1 MVAQIDNL
9 YIKTSLS
16 KTLSRLISYGF
27 FEGRPLTT
35 KGQWINPLI
44 FRLFAISQKLPQ
56 LKKVEKPIFVIG
68 TGRSGTTILGV
79 VLSMHQQVG
88 FLNEPKAI
96 WHTIY
101 PYEDLIGSYSQGKAE
116 YRLDAADVNDS
127 TIHTANRIFGTY
139 LKTIGASRLVDKYPE
154 LVFRVPFV
162 REIFPDAKFIFLV
175 RNGWDTCQSIDSWSK
190 RLGTNVKE
198 DTHDWWGVNN
208 RKWHLLIDRVAATNP
223 DFQENLA
230 TINAYCDH
238 TAMAA
243 VEWILTMQEG
253 LKLVEQFPDDVYLLK
268 YEDLVSQ
275 PKNSLE
281 KLLNFCELPADD
293 KMFAYANK
301 TLSSR
306 QNYQVFPLPSEI
318 TPIFIK
324 TMTQLGYE
332 S

>member
-9 YIKTSLS
+9 YVKTSFS
-16 KTLSRLISYGF
+16 KTLSRLISYGL

-44 FRLFAISQKLPQ
+44 FKLFALAQRLPQ
-56 LKKVEKPIFVIG
+56 LKKVQKPIFVIG

-101 PYEDLIGSYSQGKAE
+101 SEEDLIGSYSQGKAS
-116 YRLDAADVNDS
+116 YRLDAQDVTNS
-127 TIHTANRIFGTY
+127 AKRTANRLFGTY
-139 LKTIGASRLVDKYPE
+139 LTAVGSMRLVDKYPE

-162 REIFPDAKFIFLV
+162 REIFPDAKFVFLV
-175 RNGWDTCQSIDSWSK
+175 RNGWDTCQSIDGWSK

-208 RKWHLLIDRVAATNP
+208 RKWHLLVDQIAATNP
-223 DFQENLA
+223 AFQDSLA
-230 TINAYCDH
+230 TIKGYTNH
-238 TAMAA
+238 TNMAA

-253 LKLVEQFPDDVYLLK
+253 LKRVKQFGNNVYLLK

-275 PKNSLE
+275 PTSSLE
-281 KLLNFCELPADD
+281 KLLDFCELPTDE
-293 KMFAYANK
+293 KMLAYANQ

-306 QNYQVFPLPSEI
+306 QNYQKFALPPEI
-318 TPIFIK
+318 TPIFEQ
-324 TMTQLGYE
+324 TMTDLGY